1 MSDANEKDWSG
12 KSGRPGGK
20 PGMTRG
26 ASVVSGLSA
35 HDQIDCNT
43 GINTHGQ
50 GQRPKTIEY
59 GKMSHGGRSFT
70 TK

>member
-1 MSDANEKDWSG
+1 MSDANESAWSNNA
-12 KSGRPGGK
+12 GRPKAK
-20 PGMTRG
+20 PGMTKG

-35 HDQIDCNT
+35 HHQIDCNT
-43 GINTHGQ
+43 GINAHGQ
-50 GQRPKTIEY
+50 GQRPKTIDY